1 MLDSEEG
8 KDVFFLSFILAFFLS
23 FFRGHNPVPPS
34 EMGLE
39 DGQPA
44 YDAGC
49 IKDEGSPGLVGFRG
63 VV

>member
-1 MLDSEEG
+1 MLDSRKERTFS
-8 KDVFFLSFILAFFLS
+8 FFLSFLHS
-23 FFRGHNPVPPS
+23 FFHSFEATNPVPPS